1 MGGGR
6 GHMFFRRNRRG
17 SVVAERMFGGGG
29 GRPYQTDCKLTANK
43 GESQEYYRAF

>member
-1 MGGGR
+1 
-6 GHMFFRRNRRG
+6 MFFRRNRRG

-29 GRPYQTDCKLTANK
+29 DRIKLTAKLTANK